1 MKMFKSK
8 KAEFTLAFL
17 GFFVVLV
24 KFAFYLAVFVI
35 LFLVVYA
42 ILRAL
47 FAKAAKGLPK
57 KWENQLMKYF
67 K

>member
-1 MKMFKSK
+1 MKMIKSK

-17 GFFVVLV
+17 GFFVVLA
-24 KFAFYLAVFVI
+24 KFAFWLVVLVI
-35 LFLVVYA
+35 LFLIFFA
-42 ILRAL
+42 IFKAL